1 MYICNIM
8 KKYYL
13 EILTNKYADFKGRA
27 RRKEY
32 WFFTLYSSIVTIIC
46 IVLDNMLGTT
56 LPFFEDLYGWFYVLA
71 AIIHFIPQIA
81 LIVRRLH
88 DVGYSGH
95 FYSTS
100 ILLTFVFLIGLI
112 WLFVLLVTDG
122 DKEDNKWGSNPKL
135 IE

>member
-1 MYICNIM
+1 M
-8 KKYYL
+8 KEYYL
-13 EILTNKYADFKGRA
+13 DILSNKYADFKGRA

-32 WFFTLYSSIVTIIC
+32 WFFTLYSSIVTLIC
-46 IVLDNMLGTT
+46 IILDNMLGTT
-56 LPFFEDLYGWFYVLA
+56 LPIFEDLYGWFYVLA

-81 LIVRRLH
+81 LLVRRLH

-100 ILLTFVFLIGLI
+100 ILLTFVFLIGVI

-135 IE
+135 IK